1 MSAVGTALAGVASVA
16 RQEVG
21 ELAVH
26 LGIARQ
32 AAMAAPN
39 LDVSRGCVPRHGVGV
54 AYDRIASA
62 VDGGEADTV
71 RQPPPSHGER
81 RAEGNDVAGRVRP
94 SERDGSGHDSAH
106 AVADDRHGPAC
117 PPGLTLGELSELSHE
132 RLGPAGVAGEPR
144 QDGSV
149 ADPSQPAPERLQISV
164 AREQARQHQD
174 GVAVAARD
182 APPPEHRILEEQPEL
197 RGRPPGVGGDL
208 DERLGIHTRQRTTEA
223 SAGRPHDTLA
233 FSRAQLRCE
242 DREVWPC
249 KR

>member
-94 SERDGSGHDSAH
+94 PERDGSGHDSAH

-117 PPGLTLGELSELSHE
+117 SPGLTLGELSQLSNE

-149 ADPSQPAPERLQISV
+149 ADPSQPAPERLQIPGSS
-164 AREQARQHQD
+164 RSSPN
-174 GVAVAARD
+174 AA
-182 APPPEHRILEEQPEL
+182 
-197 RGRPPGVGGDL
+197 
-208 DERLGIHTRQRTTEA
+208 
-223 SAGRPHDTLA
+223 AGRQAWAAISTSAWASTPG
-233 FSRAQLRCE
+233 SVLRKPA
-242 DREVWPC
+242 RGGPMI
-249 KR
+249 R